1 MSSKSRK
8 YAVCERF
15 GALNTRRLFRAR
27 PPPTATTQEE
37 FDGLFKPFGPV
48 VSCALQFDEA
58 SGKNKGF
65 GFVNYENHEDAKKAV
80 DELNDS
86 EFKGKKL
93 FVSRAQKR
101 SERDEEL
108 RRNHEAARME
118 QESKNQGVN
127 LYVKNINGEFQRI
140 VASIPREIHISDIL
154 TAARRR
160 LG

>member
-1 MSSKSRK
+1 MRVSILDVWS
-8 YAVCERF
+8 AVVVVH
-15 GALNTRRLFRAR
+15 GIADVLGLSLLV
-27 PPPTATTQEE
+27 ATTQDE

-48 VSCALQFDEA
+48 VSCALQFDE

-86 EFKGKKL
+86 DFKGKKL

-127 LYVKNINGEFQRI
+127 LYVKNINGESQRDF
-140 VASIPREIHISDIL
+140 VSFSREIHTSDIL

>member
-1 MSSKSRK
+1 MRVGLWS
-8 YAVCERF
+8 V
-15 GALNTRRLFRAR
+15 TRRTACLLAANTYHSD
-27 PPPTATTQEE
+27 TATTQEE

-58 SGKNKGF
+58 GKNKGF
-65 GFVNYENHEDAKKAV
+65 GFVNYEQHEDARKAV
-80 DELNDS
+80 DQLDDS

-127 LYVKNINGEFQRI
+127 LYVKNINGKSAYRGR
-140 VASIPREIHISDIL
+140 REGGEL
-154 TAARRR
+154 CR
-160 LG
+160 

>member
-1 MSSKSRK
+1 MSRKSRK
-8 YAVCERF
+8 DAIRLRF
-15 GALNTRRLFRAR
+15 GALIRDDFFCAR
-27 PPPTATTQEE
+27 PPSTATTQEE

-86 EFKGKKL
+86 DFKGKKL

-127 LYVKNINGEFQRI
+127 LYVKNINGESQRI
-140 VASIPREIHISDIL
+140 IATIPREIHTSDIL